1 MACGPKCMAF
11 MMLMSIWGII
21 FLSILGG
28 LYYNQSVGLFEDLPD
43 EDKKACNVADWD
55 CRKKEFVKLY
65 QQNAYNCWV
74 AAGGNASAHAAHLS
88 MSAMQVPGL
97 HQLASFAHRMYDVL
111 VGGVWVPSAIAS
123 HFKNT
128 DQAPFSYTK
137 PNLKFQ
143 SQKSEEKKKEN
154 EQQEEPRTEE
164 ATMEQKASPPLL
176 ITERGMA
183 QPVHLQYNSPMPI
196 YSKEAA
202 EEQYQQQIGEG
213 TSPIPLPLGDKHF
226 DPEKSATLK
235 FIKEGNEGHFG
246 EHFFEQ
252 IANAEAPRVF
262 HKEEPEWARYARAKS
277 ERARSRTPADPS
289 QHQTPATT
297 PTQTRQHERP
307 RADSPHEF
315 IEKTRTYTNTVQ
327 PRWGPAY
334 YQTQSHSLRRGHS
347 EPREIHPG
355 YECGGLDYTK
365 GLHFPPASNEYY
377 EVRSRRAQHDQHRP
391 RSGYELG
398 GVSYARGYVSP
409 GPYHGHGPDP
419 PRLRPKYSADPR
431 SPCNSYYAPNVD
443 EVDAN
448 LLVGDTISNQ
458 KISHEVRHVNQNE
471 FGTSFAPPTGFK
483 RDHMYVKRSPAP
495 PEPVTYS
502 LSANKA
508 RYASANGLSST
519 QHQQRSHQEKVW
531 QDYQQ
536 QNASGGKESYNQY
549 PPLAPHYVFTT
560 EPNWSR
566 TVQQRRNAWE
576 RMAYDTDAR
585 VSLPASAKVPA
596 PQPPAWHN
604 KAARTHNVWQQAA
617 DTMSQGVTQS
627 YIQQPQSTFETS
639 QTSYHQSGAVP
650 YQSQYQDE
658 QRHSQYSSSGQE
670 HQQSQQQQGYSSS
683 QHTET
688 HTTSHSVP
696 VQQTRSAV
704 NGGSNAELLLNT
716 GYNANQIEYL
726 RDHLDKYRA
735 GPAYQAPN
743 GQNYEQM
750 KEASYSKSYSSSSQQ
765 QNVSQSAAPI
775 ALPAPAQNYSYSTE
789 TRTSSQTAAPASTG
803 YQQQQQ
809 QSSYSHHSSHTNET
823 NARAVPVVPEKSN
836 FEESKRVYMEERR
849 TATSTPTPRV
859 TFKDMH
865 LREPFPLNGMHSMSM
880 PSLQHSEEMER
891 FHKLFS
897 SENARTIPVQETHR
911 ESEAKHFEK
920 RHTSKEE
927 TRTTT
932 IPVRPVQ
939 SAYQES
945 SYHRSESSKQESSR
959 AIPIQSASNAQE
971 SHAKTYISN
980 TQAVPLAVQPTQNYS
995 TSSYT
1000 ETHSNQPPMVMH
1012 SPGGSYKSYQSSHYS
1027 KQEKTTSTT
1036 TSNQPAAAVTQT
1048 TNLPITKT
1056 TSYNYQ
1062 QQSVPTAPAPVQMSQ
1077 SSFTSHSEKS
1087 TTGGA
1092 PIALPAP
1099 AARSNYQASM
1109 SSHREESHREETSRP
1124 VSQLS
1129 QYSEQKHYKR
1139 NMEEK
1144 TETRTIPAAT
1154 NAFHSDSSRNYS
1166 SQDVFNKKEE
1176 MNETLPPGSISN
1188 THANTQGG
1196 YRDQQGH
1203 DVSYKRETQTA
1214 VDPGKEYALLKEEEK
1229 RVVETDLE
1237 PGVISRHVTT
1247 KYYKK
1252 KTVTDTTTTTTPQ

>member
-55 CRKKEFVKLY
+55 CRKKEFVNLLLPSILEAARSMTF
-65 QQNAYNCWV
+65 QQLLV
-74 AAGGNASAHAAHLS
+74 VDGGSKT
-88 MSAMQVPGL
+88 
-97 HQLASFAHRMYDVL
+97 
-111 VGGVWVPSAIAS
+111 
-123 HFKNT
+123 HFT
-128 DQAPFSYTK
+128 F
-137 PNLKFQ
+137 
-143 SQKSEEKKKEN
+143 
-154 EQQEEPRTEE
+154 R
-164 ATMEQKASPPLL
+164 
-176 ITERGMA
+176 
-183 QPVHLQYNSPMPI
+183 
-196 YSKEAA
+196 EAA

-536 QNASGGKESYNQY
+536 QNASGGKEVTVATLLSDEALRRVDRETTPTWRDRSLSKHEAWKHRSDPRLDRDQ
-549 PPLAPHYVFTT
+549 VFTT

-836 FEESKRVYMEERR
+836 FE
-849 TATSTPTPRV
+849 
-859 TFKDMH
+859 
-865 LREPFPLNGMHSMSM
+865 
-880 PSLQHSEEMER
+880 
-891 FHKLFS
+891 
-897 SENARTIPVQETHR
+897 
-911 ESEAKHFEK
+911 
-920 RHTSKEE
+920 
-927 TRTTT
+927 
-932 IPVRPVQ
+932 
-939 SAYQES
+939 
-945 SYHRSESSKQESSR
+945 
-959 AIPIQSASNAQE
+959 E

>member
-836 FEESKRVYMEERR
+836 FEES
-849 TATSTPTPRV
+849 
-859 TFKDMH
+859 
-865 LREPFPLNGMHSMSM
+865 
-880 PSLQHSEEMER
+880 
-891 FHKLFS
+891 
-897 SENARTIPVQETHR
+897 
-911 ESEAKHFEK
+911 
-920 RHTSKEE
+920 
-927 TRTTT
+927 
-932 IPVRPVQ
+932 
-939 SAYQES
+939 